1 MWSIQQPAH
10 PASYS
15 FIRLFQVSLLLG
27 LCWGFV
33 QVFCMPILP
42 YFYAVWWIASAGVQ
56 FLIGRFLAQKLPIH
70 KKMLHHI
77 SSKYFV
83 LGMLLC
89 FIAYFAAQVV
99 VPLAVQGAPMA
110 IAQTPFLSPIIIEC
124 IIFASGLLGF
134 YTTLRTRE
142 IR

>member
-1 MWSIQQPAH
+1 
-10 PASYS
+10 
-15 FIRLFQVSLLLG
+15 
-27 LCWGFV
+27 
-33 QVFCMPILP
+33 MPIVP

-70 KKMLHHI
+70 KTMLQHI

-89 FIAYFAAQVV
+89 FIAYFATQVV
-99 VPLAVQGAPMA
+99 VPLAMQGAPMA
-110 IAQTPFLSPIIIEC
+110 TAQTPFLSPIIIEC
-124 IIFASGLLGF
+124 IIFAAGLLGF
-134 YTTLRTRE
+134 YTTLRGRE